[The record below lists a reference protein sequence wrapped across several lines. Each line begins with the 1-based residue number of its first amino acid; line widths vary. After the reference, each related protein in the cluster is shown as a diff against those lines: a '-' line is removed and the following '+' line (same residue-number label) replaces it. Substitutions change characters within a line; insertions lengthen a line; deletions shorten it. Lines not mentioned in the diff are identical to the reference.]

1 MTRDPLIRAWF
12 WLIAASV
19 GSTLMAGLAD
29 SGAAARVAMLA
40 VLVLAWI
47 KLRLVLGA
55 YLELD
60 HVPATRRGFDLA
72 LGLFMVVAGGLYL
85 AAG

>member
-1 MTRDPLIRAWF
+1 MTRDPLIRAWL
-12 WLIAASV
+12 WLLAASA
-19 GSTLMAGLAD
+19 GSTLMAALAD
-29 SGAAARVAMLA
+29 GGAARVAMLA

-47 KLRLVLGA
+47 KARVVLGA

-60 HVPATRRGFDLA
+60 HVPGVRRGFDLA

>member
-1 MTRDPLIRAWF
+1 MTRDPLIRAWL
-12 WLIAASV
+12 WLIAASA

-29 SGAAARVAMLA
+29 SGATARVAMLA

-47 KLRLVLGA
+47 KARVVLGA

-60 HVPATRRGFDLA
+60 EMPATRRGFDLA
-72 LGLFMVVAGGLYL
+72 LGLFMAVAGGLYL